1 MTNLDWV
8 APQACT
14 LPTIEQPLRVAEFD
28 TLFAHHLVAV
38 DRVDR
43 VDAARARLV
52 LAAGPRRQADEFT
65 AAVLD
70 LTERESACCSFFTFT
85 VDAQLPGPAA
95 AGRVA
100 ARPGDVVLDIEVP
113 PAHVDVLAALVTRA
127 QAQAHAD
134 PSGAA
139 RRRA

>member
-1 MTNLDWV
+1 MTSLDWV

-14 LPTIEQPLRVAEFD
+14 LPTTEQPLRVAEFD
-28 TLFAHHLVAV
+28 TLFAHLVAV
-38 DRVDR
+38 DRVD
-43 VDAARARLV
+43 ATRARLV

-65 AAVLD
+65 AAVRD

-85 VDAQLPGPAA
+85 IDAQLPGPAS

-100 ARPGDVVLDIEVP
+100 ARPGHVVLDIEVP

-127 QAQAHAD
+127 RAQAHAD